1 MRLSNLFRI
10 NISPTYRLVVTRKS
24 QLLLNF
30 FNIRVVVNGNQI
42 YQLDKEQSVVI
53 PLENNRPKLVVT
65 DGFHYT
71 QSLEVACQRITTYYL
86 KIVCAIDD
94 NLIAAGMVLLG
105 LFYIV
110 GLVSGIP
117 LLQALSFLPI
127 IYFLYYYYIN
137 REEFIKVKLVQLY

>member
-1 MRLSNLFRI
+1 M
-10 NISPTYRLVVTRKS
+10 
-24 QLLLNF
+24 LLNF
-30 FNIRVVVNGNQI
+30 FNVRVVVNGNQI

-53 PLENNRPKLVVT
+53 PLENNRPQLVVT

-71 QSLEVACQRITTYYL
+71 HSLEVACQRITTYYL

-94 NLIAAGMVLLG
+94 NLIAAGMVLMA

-110 GLVSGIP
+110 GLVSGIL